1 MAKYIKQHYV
11 PSFYLKQFG
20 RELYCYDKHL
30 DKTYKTNYQNL
41 GYSKLFYDT
50 PSSKDT
56 FEQYLAMLDNKFAP
70 IYAEIIKNESLHN
83 IKNIYVFFI
92 FLSCQMWRTKDKRKE
107 IKNML
112 QGVRMKLKGSR
123 LENQIPSDEDEIK
136 TFQMGMLL
144 DPLFEFS
151 NILSKKKWVILKNN
165 TTKSLFT
172 SDNPFV
178 LHNSLKFR
186 PFTGNLGL
194 LVKGIEIHFPLN
206 NNLVL
211 YSYDETTH
219 RIKYSS
225 CEMEPE
231 NVKHENFLQTINSSR
246 FLYSQTDDFSLM
258 REFLHE
264 NPQFKSPPPRGHIA

>member
-1 MAKYIKQHYV
+1 MVKYIKQHYV

-30 DKTYKTNYQNL
+30 DKIYKTKYQNL

-50 PSSKDT
+50 PESKDT
-56 FEQYLAMLDNKFAP
+56 FEQYLSMLDNKFAP
-70 IYAEIIKNESLHN
+70 VYTDIIKNESLHT
-83 IKNIYVFFI
+83 IKNIYIFFI
-92 FLSCQMWRTKDKRKE
+92 FLACQMWRTQDKRKE
-107 IKNML
+107 ITNML
-112 QGVRMKLKGSR
+112 EGVRMKLKGSR
-123 LENQIPSDEDEIK
+123 LEKQVPSNEDEIK

-151 NILSKKKWVILKNN
+151 EILSRKKWVILKNN
-165 TTKSLFT
+165 TKKTLFT

-178 LHNSLKFR
+178 LHNSLKFG

-211 YSYDETTH
+211 FSYDETTH
-219 RIKYSS
+219 GIKDNSY
-225 CEMEPE
+225 EMDSE

-246 FLYSQTDDFSLM
+246 FLYSKKDDFSLM
-258 REFLHE
+258 REFLRE
-264 NPQFKSPPPRGHIA
+264 NPKFRSPPPKGHIA